1 MADKRSRNPKMNEFD
16 LALTLEC
23 IHSIEVLIVTPNLES
38 RNKESSE
45 VTPTDERAEKLLMFL
60 IPVLISYLLVQDENN
75 EPNSTWK
82 EKLGEFSLKKVTEI
96 GQRWPHQFRQV
107 FLFWL
112 RNHFTLNSYYTTEL
126 KLKLFHFSFLRLL
139 DFIEARK
146 RKFEIQIRSSCTN

>member
-1 MADKRSRNPKMNEFD
+1 MSAAKIANYWQHLVADKRSRNPKMNEFD

-38 RNKESSE
+38 RNKESLE
-45 VTPTDERAEKLLMFL
+45 ATPTDERAEKLLMFL

-107 FLFWL
+107 FLF
-112 RNHFTLNSYYTTEL
+112 
-126 KLKLFHFSFLRLL
+126 
-139 DFIEARK
+139 
-146 RKFEIQIRSSCTN
+146 

>member
-1 MADKRSRNPKMNEFD
+1 MNEFD

-38 RNKESSE
+38 RSKESLE
-45 VTPTDERAEKLLMFL
+45 ATPTDERAEKLLMFL

-107 FLFWL
+107 FLFGL
-112 RNHFTLNSYYTTEL
+112 Y
-126 KLKLFHFSFLRLL
+126 
-139 DFIEARK
+139 
-146 RKFEIQIRSSCTN
+146 

>member
-107 FLFWL
+107 FLF
-112 RNHFTLNSYYTTEL
+112 
-126 KLKLFHFSFLRLL
+126 
-139 DFIEARK
+139 
-146 RKFEIQIRSSCTN
+146 

>member
-1 MADKRSRNPKMNEFD
+1 MNEFD

-38 RNKESSE
+38 RSKESLE
-45 VTPTDERAEKLLMFL
+45 ATPTDERAEKLLMFL

-107 FLFWL
+107 FLFGFYYY
-112 RNHFTLNSYYTTEL
+112 FTLTMYYVLQMLEL
-126 KLKLFHFSFLRLL
+126 LQFNCPN
-139 DFIEARK
+139 FIFRFYQNPVTK
-146 RKFEIQIRSSCTN
+146 I